1 MQTRIC
7 ATLARCSITVTI
19 TVTITIIAITIIAIT
34 IIAVTIIAITI
45 IAITIIAITIIAI
58 TIIVA
63 ASRDT
68 YQAHTSATRITRLER
83 APEILICHLKRFRHD
98 GMMGQVRLILSVT

>member
-34 IIAVTIIAITI
+34 IIAV
-45 IAITIIAITIIAI
+45 TIIAITIIAI

>member
-45 IAITIIAITIIAI
+45 IAT